1 MTVMKKTIAN
11 VTWKARKEIYMSGE
25 KKNCMKEVPALDL
38 ADSNF
43 VIAIPVFSSLA
54 DFP

>member
-1 MTVMKKTIAN
+1 
-11 VTWKARKEIYMSGE
+11 MSGE
-25 KKNCMKEVPALDL
+25 KKSYMKEDQALGL
-38 ADSNF
+38 VDSNF